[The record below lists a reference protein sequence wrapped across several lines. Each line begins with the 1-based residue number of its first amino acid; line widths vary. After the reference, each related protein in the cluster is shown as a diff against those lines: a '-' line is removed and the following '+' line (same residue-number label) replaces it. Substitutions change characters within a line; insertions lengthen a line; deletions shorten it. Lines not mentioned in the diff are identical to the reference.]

1 MGEGVGK
8 NLGTKR
14 FQNGL
19 LAKKNFFHR
28 PWGAGGLKFRHHGYY
43 PPHLTVRVKLR
54 KKMENAAMADPHAA
68 QRAHW
73 HGYCGRV
80 FNDPGPPP

>member
-19 LAKKNFFHR
+19 LAKKKFFHR

-43 PPHLTVRVKLR
+43 PPRLK
-54 KKMENAAMADPHAA
+54 
-68 QRAHW
+68 
-73 HGYCGRV
+73 V
-80 FNDPGPPP
+80 FNRSIPKRNRRLDLDPKLFTKSR